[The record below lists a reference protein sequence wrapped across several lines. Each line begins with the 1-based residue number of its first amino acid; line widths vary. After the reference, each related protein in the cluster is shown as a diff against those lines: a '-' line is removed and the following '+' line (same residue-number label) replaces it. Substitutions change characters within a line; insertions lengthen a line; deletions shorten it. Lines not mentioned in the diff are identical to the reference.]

1 MELAFLIAISLLL
14 ALIVLGFM
22 GQLAQLY
29 AAANLR
35 SLPGPRPNWLFGNAL
50 QLSPEPDE
58 LHTQILGFANQYRN
72 QGMFCLWCGAHPV
85 VVLFK
90 PELVED
96 LLRSSR
102 YTKKSQEYDFLRP
115 WIGTGLLTSNGAK
128 WKARRRLITPAF
140 HFQVLNHFIKVFEE
154 QAVIMISHLE
164 KRVNKGV
171 FNIMPCISRCA
182 LDIIC
187 VTSMGS
193 SPNVQENADSPYVN
207 AVVRMSDLVQKRQ
220 KSPWLWND
228 VVYNLTP
235 SGREH
240 SKCLD
245 ILHDFTHMVIDE
257 RIAQREAKKSK
268 PQESEEDHENVEE
281 NAFTRKK
288 RLAFLDLLLEAYGNG
303 EISREGV
310 QEEVDTFMFEGH
322 DTTAAA
328 ITWAL
333 YLLARHPEVQ
343 RKADEEVDNFFAH
356 HPETLTVGDLKEFRY
371 LDCVIKE
378 AQRLFPSV
386 PVLGRTVTEDYN
398 FNGYTAPKGTTVVTA
413 IVALH
418 RNPEVWPAP
427 LQFDPDRFLPENSQG
442 RHPFAFIPFSAGP
455 RNCIGQRFA
464 LLEVKIVLS
473 YILHNFVIDSTQ
485 TIDELHTCSEIVT
498 RPKEGIFVT
507 LAKR

>member
-1 MELAFLIAISLLL
+1 MDATKR
-14 ALIVLGFM
+14 IV
-22 GQLAQLY
+22 
-29 AAANLR
+29 
-35 SLPGPRPNWLFGNAL
+35 
-50 QLSPEPDE
+50 
-58 LHTQILGFANQYRN
+58 NQ
-72 QGMFCLWCGAHPV
+72 
-85 VVLFK
+85 
-90 PELVED
+90 
-96 LLRSSR
+96 
-102 YTKKSQEYDFLRP
+102 
-115 WIGTGLLTSNGAK
+115 
-128 WKARRRLITPAF
+128 
-140 HFQVLNHFIKVFEE
+140 
-154 QAVIMISHLE
+154 

>member
-35 SLPGPRPNWLFGNAL
+35 KLPGPRPNWLFGNAL

-58 LHTQILGFANQYRN
+58 LHTQILGFANEYRN

-115 WIGTGLLTSNGAK
+115 WIGT
-128 WKARRRLITPAF
+128 
-140 HFQVLNHFIKVFEE
+140 
-154 QAVIMISHLE
+154 
-164 KRVNKGV
+164 
-171 FNIMPCISRCA
+171 
-182 LDIIC
+182 

-193 SPNVQENADSPYVN
+193 SPNAQENADSPYVN

-220 KSPWLWND
+220 RSPWLWYD
-228 VVYNLTP
+228 VLYNLTP

-240 SKCLD
+240 SKCLE

-333 YLLARHPEVQ
+333 YLLARHPEIQ

-356 HPETLTVGDLKEFRY
+356 HPETLTVADLKEFRY
-371 LDCVIKE
+371 LDCIIKE

-398 FNGYTAPKGTTVVTA
+398 FNGYTAPKGTTVVAA

-473 YILHNFVIDSTQ
+473 YILRNFVIDSTQ